1 MATINDYIK
10 KAKIQGFALTKFL
23 DTTESSDLRKV
34 KDPLIKVYY
43 NGGFIESERVR
54 AIIIDKN
61 EEDPQDYEFEISLIK
76 VKPKADFREISHRN
90 VLGTLMSF
98 GIKRETIGDIV
109 VNENEIYIFVV
120 SDIVNL
126 LLDQLKEINKIA
138 VNCSVVDLTE
148 FKTEVKEE
156 THLINVASKRLDA
169 VISKVLN
176 KSRNDTNEIIKK
188 GLVQINHIVCD
199 NISYQL
205 KSNDLISIRHYGR
218 ILIKD
223 VVNITRKDR
232 LILEVSIKH

>member
-34 KDPLIKVYY
+34 KNPLIKVYY

-76 VKPKADFREISHRN
+76 VKLKADFREISHRN

-138 VNCSVVDLTE
+138 VNCSVVDLME
-148 FKTEVKEE
+148 FKTELKEE
-156 THLINVASKRLDA
+156 TQLINVASKRLDA
-169 VISKVLN
+169 VISKILN

>member
-23 DTTESSDLRKV
+23 DTAESSDLRKV
-34 KDPLIKVYY
+34 KDPLIKVFY

-138 VNCSVVDLTE
+138 VNCSVVDLME

-156 THLINVASKRLDA
+156 TQLINVASKRLDA
-169 VISKVLN
+169 VISKILN